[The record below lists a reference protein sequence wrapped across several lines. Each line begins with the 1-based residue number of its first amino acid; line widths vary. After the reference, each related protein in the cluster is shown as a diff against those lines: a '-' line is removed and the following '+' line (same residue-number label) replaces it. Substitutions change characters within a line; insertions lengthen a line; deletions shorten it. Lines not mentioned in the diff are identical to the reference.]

1 MVKMDLSGKGY
12 DGFPT
17 KLKFYFEMKDK
28 IVMAFLFGSWAKGL
42 NRPDSDVDIVVYFRP
57 RR

>member
-1 MVKMDLSGKGY
+1 MDLSGKGY